1 MKFIRWLTPVLL
13 LLVSACQPNTPRAI
27 TILDGETTLTV
38 TSAER
43 IPNVIVQEAG
53 ISLQPEDRVWV
64 NGIPHKLDEE
74 FSAPG
79 SVQLQIRRA
88 IMIRLVTPQGEQTIQ
103 SSALTVGD
111 VLKEAGYEI
120 GISDKV
126 NPPLSSPIVDS
137 LTIEFSPAR
146 ELTISSGESVLTIR
160 SAAQTVGEAL
170 AEAGIPLM
178 GLNVSSPVE
187 NEALPA
193 DGQIRVTRVTESIS
207 VELESIPFETET
219 TISDDVAFGDSEV
232 LQPGVNGVTMI
243 RTRVRYENGVEV
255 SREVEGKTV
264 LQEPQ
269 TQIVASGSKIV
280 LEPVG
285 GEIPYQYWFAT
296 QMYAS
301 WYSPCNSGTGGC
313 SYGTASG
320 ARAGYGI
327 VAVDYA
333 YYSYLAGM
341 RVYIPG
347 YGVATI
353 GDTGGGPIIET
364 QLGVPRYQ
372 WIDLGYDDNNI
383 GGLSGWVTVY
393 FLEPAPAEI
402 PYFFQPQ

>member
-74 FSAPG
+74 FSATG

-103 SSALTVGD
+103 SSALTVGN

-120 GISDKV
+120 GINDKV

-178 GLNVSSPVE
+178 GLDVSSPAE

-255 SREVEGKTV
+255 SREVEGETV

-353 GDTGGGPIIET
+353 GDTGGGPIIEA